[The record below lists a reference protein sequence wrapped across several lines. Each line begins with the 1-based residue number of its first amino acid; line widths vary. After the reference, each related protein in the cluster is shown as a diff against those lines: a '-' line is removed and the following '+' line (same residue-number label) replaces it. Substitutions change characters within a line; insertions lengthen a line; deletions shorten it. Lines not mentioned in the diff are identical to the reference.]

1 MTTDNPKLLS
11 PGVLAFVGDAVFG
24 LLVRERLAQKN
35 RPVGKLHQM
44 SVRFVNASAQACAYQ
59 IIEQRLTDE
68 EAAVFKRGRNA
79 HTTNST
85 KNSTNKEYHTA
96 TGLEALFGYLYL
108 NKQTNRINYLFS
120 IIWDEL
126 LGNNKIT

>member
-1 MTTDNPKLLS
+1 MIKENPKLLS

-35 RPVGKLHQM
+35 RPAGTLHQM
-44 SVRFVNASAQACAYQ
+44 SVELVNATAQSRAYD
-59 IIEQRLTDE
+59 IIRPLLTE
-68 EAAVFKRGRNA
+68 EETAIFMRGRNS

-85 KNSTNKEYHTA
+85 KSSTNKEYHTA
-96 TGLEALFGYLYL
+96 TGLEALFGYLHL
-108 NKQTNRINYLFS
+108 SNQNNRINYLFS

-126 LGNNKIT
+126 LGNK